1 MPMIRSLATSSPPS
15 RRRAALRVAAL
26 SLGVALCV
34 AATTA
39 FAQFDGNVGNDLTTQ
54 GDTGNNTPS
63 ASAPSNNNDT
73 GNGSTQLRQSGSNGT
88 RNRQGDQPEPRD
100 SNERRQPY
108 KPSEFE
114 RYVQQRAEAL
124 RSQGQGAQ
132 QGDGDDLDSQQ
143 TSASVNGNGSG
154 NGSGNG
160 NANANNIRQR
170 NDVIRR
176 FGANLMTDA
185 WQASVTQDPL
195 PAVPGDYIIRAGD
208 EIQLTVW
215 GSADANLRLTVDR
228 SGNISVPRV
237 GSITVAGLRNADLPD
252 AIRRRVG
259 ETFKNFQLTATMGQV
274 RAIRVFVGG
283 YAQRPGSL
291 VVSGLS
297 SVLHALMR
305 AGGPSAAGSFRDIHL
320 RRNGKE
326 VAVFDLYDLLLR
338 GDRNTDQLVQPDDI
352 IFIGPIGTQVAMLGS
367 VNQQAIYE
375 LKPGESLVDVLGMA
389 GGFNAVADRRRVA
402 IERLADRNT
411 GRVTE
416 LALPAHAHD
425 ALDTG
430 DLVLAYSA
438 VTLALPQGNQNEHV
452 RVEGEVAHPGE
463 YILPPGSRMSDAIRL
478 AGGMTAA
485 AYPYGTEFMRDS
497 VRRTQQVNYERAL
510 RDLETDMTKNQANQR
525 VTSSEELAAQS
536 ATATAS
542 GRLLERL
549 RQVRPTGRV
558 VLQLPP
564 DATTL
569 PDLALEDG
577 DTVHIPN
584 RGSSVGIFGSVFNAG
599 NFVFEPGHTTE
610 QYLAQAGGPTRGAD
624 KSSVFM
630 LRANGS
636 VISAQQGASF
646 WHSSSDFSDAVVQP
660 GDTIFVPEQVS
671 KATFVQDAKDWTQI
685 LYQFGLGLAGIK
697 TLGL

>member
-1 MPMIRSLATSSPPS
+1 MPMIRSLATLSPFF
-15 RRRAALRVAAL
+15 RRRAAFQTAAFSL
-26 SLGVALCV
+26 SLALC
-34 AATTA
+34 AASTPA
-39 FAQFDGNVGNDLTTQ
+39 FAQFDGNLDNDLTPRTSTSNNS
-54 GDTGNNTPS
+54 GTNAAGNNTDAGSGTAQLNQP
-63 ASAPSNNNDT
+63 
-73 GNGSTQLRQSGSNGT
+73 GNGNGT
-88 RNRQGDQPEPRD
+88 ANGNDNSGARTRQGDQPEPRD
-100 SNERRQPY
+100 ANDRRQPY
-108 KPSEFE
+108 RPSEFE
-114 RYVQQRAEAL
+114 RYVQQRAQAL
-124 RSQGQGAQ
+124 RSQGQGTQIEDA
-132 QGDGDDLDSQQ
+132 DDLDSRQG
-143 TSASVNGNGSG
+143 SASAR
-154 NGSGNG
+154 G
-160 NANANNIRQR
+160 NANGNNPRQR
-170 NDVIRR
+170 TDVVRR

-185 WQASVTQDPL
+185 LQASATQDPL

-208 EIQLTVW
+208 EIQLTIW

-237 GSITVAGLRNADLPD
+237 GSIAVAGLHNADLPD

-259 ETFKNFQLTATMGQV
+259 ETFKNFQLTATLGQV

-283 YAQRPGSL
+283 YAQHPGSI

-320 RRNGKE
+320 RRGGQE
-326 VAVFDLYDLLLR
+326 VGVFDLYDLLLQ
-338 GDRNTDQLVQPDDI
+338 GNRNTDQLVQPDDI
-352 IFIGPIGTQVAMLGS
+352 IFIGPVGTQVAVLGS

-375 LKPGESLVDVLGMA
+375 LKPGETLADVLRMA

-411 GRVTE
+411 GRVAE
-416 LALPAHAHD
+416 LGLPAHARD

-438 VTLALPQGNQNEHV
+438 VTVALPQGNQYEHV

-463 YILPPGSRMSDAIRL
+463 YILPPGSHISDALRL
-478 AGGMTAA
+478 AGGMTVA
-485 AYPYGTEFMRDS
+485 AYPYGTEFSRDS
-497 VRRTQQVNYERAL
+497 VRRAQQVNYERAL

-525 VTSSEELAAQS
+525 VSSSEELNAQN
-536 ATATAS
+536 ATAAANA
-542 GRLLERL
+542 RLLERL
-549 RQVRPTGRV
+549 RQIRPTGRV

-577 DTVHIPN
+577 DTVNIPN

-599 NFVFEPGHTTE
+599 NFVFDPGHTTE

-624 KSSVFM
+624 KTSIFM

-636 VISAQQGASF
+636 VISAQQGSSF
-646 WHSSSDFSDAVVQP
+646 WHANNDFSEAVVQP